1 MRNIILILT
10 ALLSITANAHATTE
24 ADKAMADS
32 TATDS
37 ISREMSIDNITVV
50 TSRIRQKANGFSLN
64 LANSKLAD
72 TFRSIR

>member
-10 ALLSITANAHATTE
+10 ALLSLTANTHATTE
-24 ADKAMADS
+24 ADKSVADS
-32 TATDS
+32 TTTDS

-64 LANSKLAD
+64 LANSK
-72 TFRSIR
+72 